1 MCKNAAATVA
11 NLMSEMEPTLVDLL
25 TELGIASTP
34 DGQTAIN
41 AYNAA
46 LAAVQNWVPGTSAQ
60 DAIQVIAA
68 FTAVFNTLPIPTE
81 VKLLADTIL
90 AGIQVVI
97 GILKGN
103 SPAPAPATVE
113 AHQESVANETQANVA
128 ALIPGFK
135 EGWFTRTRAAAG
147 DTHAV
152 ANAYKSNWNQSVAK
166 VSALYPKYAS
176 LKIA

>member
-11 NLMSEMEPTLVDLL
+11 NLMAGIEPTLVNLL
-25 TELGIASTP
+25 TDLGIASTP
-34 DGQTAIN
+34 DGEAAIN

-46 LAAVQNWVPGTSAQ
+46 LNAVQNWVPGTSAQ

-68 FTAVFNTLPIPTE
+68 FTAVFNTLPFPPE
-81 VKLLADTIL
+81 VKLLVDTIS

-103 SPAPAPATVE
+103 SPAPAPASAE
-113 AHQESVANETQANVA
+113 DHQEAVAAETQAKVA

-135 EGWFTRTRAAAG
+135 EGWFTRVRAAAG

-152 ANAYKSNWNQSVAK
+152 TNAYKSNWNQGVTK
-166 VSALYPKYAS
+166 VSAVYPKYAS
-176 LKIA
+176 LKMA